1 MNRILRSA
9 VPVCA
14 AVALAWGLSAPA
26 VAAPDRGLTTIEGFA
41 APGTPTKY
49 NKVRILRQGPSRAA
63 NVLVLVP
70 GTSAGA
76 GNFRPVGRAIVERLP
91 GWQVWSIERREN
103 LLEDHS
109 VLKRYESGAADAA
122 ELVDYYLGWLT
133 DPSSSPRFT
142 PRTTENTAFAREW
155 GLEVAVEDVRRVVRK
170 AASGGRSV
178 VLGGH
183 SLGGRIAAAYASWD
197 FGGRAGA
204 KDLSGLVFIDGSGAS
219 AALPS
224 PAQARAGLDRLQAG
238 SPFSDLLRLGLPW
251 VSGIFNALGST
262 TAVRE
267 PDARSRLQQFPLV
280 PGELKPP
287 VTATNLAQYGYSVDA
302 DTSPAYLEL
311 VHSHIGRL
319 AEAGDPRGWRDGELG
334 SARRAAQ
341 VFAEKDGADGTSWY
355 HPARLSLDA
364 SVVNNGVANPAQG
377 VLGVKATLGR
387 KARVPMYGFDAALGD
402 GRVSAATRA
411 LAQLA
416 GVPDREVVTVD
427 RSATY
432 GHIDPL
438 SAAPDRNAFVRTVTR
453 FLRTTVR

>member
-1 MNRILRSA
+1 MHRIVRSV
-9 VPVCA
+9 VPVGA
-14 AVALAWGLSAPA
+14 ALALAVGTTAPSH
-26 VAAPDRGLTTIEGFA
+26 AAQDRGLTTIEGFT
-41 APGTPTKY
+41 APGTPQKY
-49 NKVRILRQGPSRAA
+49 NKVRILRQGPSGAD
-63 NVLVLVP
+63 NVLVLIP

-76 GNFRPVGRAIVERLP
+76 GNFRPVARAILDRLP

-109 VLKRYESGAADAA
+109 VLKRYESGDADSA
-122 ELVDYYLGWLT
+122 ELVDYYLGWIT
-133 DPSSSPRFT
+133 DPSISPRFT
-142 PRTTENTAFAREW
+142 PRTTDDTAFAREW
-155 GLEVAVEDVRRVVRK
+155 GLEVAVQDVRRVVRK
-170 AASGGRSV
+170 AGSGGRSV

-219 AALPS
+219 SALLS
-224 PAQARAGLDRLQAG
+224 PEQARAGLDRLQAG
-238 SPFSDLLRLGLPW
+238 SPFSDLLGRGLPW

-267 PDARSRLQQFPLV
+267 PDAPSLLQQFPLV
-280 PGELKPP
+280 PRDLKPP

-302 DTSPAYLEL
+302 DTSPPYLEL

-319 AEAGDPRGWRDGELG
+319 AGSGDPRGWVDGELG
-334 SARRAAQ
+334 TARRAAQ
-341 VFAEKDGADGTSWY
+341 VFAERNGADGTSWY
-355 HPARLSLDA
+355 HPARLSLDGA
-364 SVVNNGVANPAQG
+364 VVNNGVANPAQK
-377 VLGVKATLGR
+377 VLGVKATMGR
-387 KARVPMYGFDAALGD
+387 KAHVPMYGFDAGLGG

-411 LAQLA
+411 LAELA
-416 GVPDREVVTVD
+416 GVPDRQVMTVD

-438 SAAPDRNAFVRTVTR
+438 SASPDRNAFVKTVTR
-453 FLRTTVR
+453 FLRATAS